1 MRLRVAICDDEL
13 IISEEAKR
21 CIAEIRPEYVVDI
34 YQSGYELLEK
44 ESEYDI
50 FLLDI
55 EMPDIDGME
64 IAKRLHEKKTDKY
77 IIFFTNYMGYIQNAF
92 QVRAFRYFEKP
103 VCKQKL
109 LEAFQMIEREFLEN
123 IKIPVLVKEATYFV
137 NINDIV
143 FIASLGDGTYIY
155 TKTGEIFENSK
166 TLKYWKD
173 FLKNKYFCQVHK
185 SYIVSMRYISALK
198 EKEVE
203 LSNIKIKIPLSRRR
217 KNECKDALFQY
228 IREKIR

>member
-1 MRLRVAICDDEL
+1 MEHKTENVPFCWIVTNGN
-13 IISEEAKR
+13 ISGLAQ
-21 CIAEIRPEYVVDI
+21 C
-34 YQSGYELLEK
+34 
-44 ESEYDI
+44 
-50 FLLDI
+50 
-55 EMPDIDGME
+55 
-64 IAKRLHEKKTDKY
+64 
-77 IIFFTNYMGYIQNAF
+77 
-92 QVRAFRYFEKP
+92 
-103 VCKQKL
+103 
-109 LEAFQMIEREFLEN
+109 
-123 IKIPVLVKEATYFV
+123 
-137 NINDIV
+137 
-143 FIASLGDGTYIY
+143 